1 MAKTPTMGN
10 RNDFLNFSDIF
21 SEVLTLLDD
30 DPIEHFIVLTYEFD
44 EQQLLNLAVLR
55 ALEESKDLGKS
66 GLKLLSSI
74 RPVVFFDARKTR
86 PFGRLPQF
94 LELHPCKTAGFSCH
108 HSKAYCIVTRKTIRL
123 AVGSFNLTFS
133 GLFRNR
139 EVFESWCWRSAE
151 SPDTH
156 LLFEWIEF
164 LKRHYLTEARAS
176 SASALGAALGTL
188 EARTSDWKRP
198 ANLASHFLA
207 SGYDGQQGIDAL
219 VARWREWYP
228 EQSPDRLFAVS
239 PFFDE
244 IPQFGSLAAELR
256 DRFPAL
262 SDIEIVTEESVL
274 PNLSQAH
281 FGPPAGRGTST
292 LRLIPE
298 SLPEQERQRIEGQT
312 GGKTKDLMMVRP
324 LHAKVLILSRTDG
337 AGLAYLGSANFS
349 RKAWLG
355 ANREL
360 GLVWRI
366 ESAQSIRDD
375 ILAALSVAPPDRF
388 PELPPLPPEK
398 LPKADEESVEDDSM
412 FPGFIDHIVLAPIDS
427 DGRLAFRVHGDD
439 ISRLD
444 NYEIRWTDLTL
455 NFSEGRSQA
464 VLLEEFRN
472 ALLGGRTIEFRPR
485 KESGRCFWFPFQ
497 YAGELIAERESLMHA
512 SSWDWLAFYLNP
524 DAADGD
530 EDPEKIPGM
539 DAGNPDPLPVSP
551 IDVDRDANCVI
562 AMQRYLSLFSRVE
575 GAFDS
580 RLRAVSKI
588 EDAAAREQAVRT
600 QVFDPLAGLATL
612 LEREPA
618 RQSEDRLFKL
628 GELRLL
634 VGALAKASASTD
646 RPCFAP
652 LIARLDDA
660 MKVAPGHDHLS
671 SKYLRFVS
679 QLPSTAT

>member
-1 MAKTPTMGN
+1 MAKTSASGN
-10 RNDFLNFSDIF
+10 RNDFFNFSDIF

-55 ALEESKDLGKS
+55 ALEESKDLGRS

-164 LKRHYLTEARAS
+164 LTRQYLTEARAS

-188 EARTSDWKRP
+188 EARTSNWKQTSNP
-198 ANLASHFLA
+198 ASHFLA

-219 VARWREWYP
+219 AARWREWYP
-228 EQSPDRLFAVS
+228 EQSPDRLFVVS

-244 IPQFGSLAAELR
+244 IPQFGSLAGELR
-256 DRFPAL
+256 DRFPSL
-262 SDIEIVTEESVL
+262 SDIEIVTDESVL

-312 GGKTKDLMMVRP
+312 GGKTKDLVIVRP
-324 LHAKVLILSRTDG
+324 LHAKVLILSRADG

-355 ANREL
+355 ANREF

-366 ESAQSIRDD
+366 EGAQPIRAN
-375 ILAALSVAPPDRF
+375 ILAALSVASPDRF
-388 PELPPLPPEK
+388 SELPPLPPKK
-398 LPKADEESVEDDSM
+398 LPKADEESVDDDAL
-412 FPGFIDHIVLAPIDS
+412 FPGFIDYIVLAPIDS
-427 DGRLAFRVHGDD
+427 DGRIAFRVHGDD
-439 ISRLD
+439 IARLE

-455 NFSEGRSQA
+455 NFSEGCSQA
-464 VLLEEFRN
+464 ILLEEFRN

-485 KESGRCFWFPFQ
+485 AESGRCFWFPFQ
-497 YAGELIAERESLMHA
+497 YAGELIAEREALMHA
-512 SSWDWLAFYLNP
+512 SSWDWLAFYLNSNV
-524 DAADGD
+524 DDD
-530 EDPEKIPGM
+530 DDDLEKVPGIG
-539 DAGNPDPLPVSP
+539 AWTSDPLPVSP

-575 GAFDS
+575 SAFDS

-588 EDAAAREQAVRT
+588 EDSAARQHAVRT

-618 RQSEDRLFKL
+618 RQPEDRLFKL

-634 VGALAKASASTD
+634 VWALAKASPPAE
-646 RPCFAP
+646 RPCFTP
-652 LIARLDDA
+652 LIARLDGA
-660 MKVAPGHDHLS
+660 MKVAPEHDQLS
-671 SKYLRFVS
+671 SNYLHFVS
-679 QLPSTAT
+679 QLPGRAI

>member
-1 MAKTPTMGN
+1 MAEIAALRSG
-10 RNDFLNFSDIF
+10 DDILNFSDIF

-44 EQQLLNLAVLR
+44 EQQLLNLTVLR

-86 PFGRLPQF
+86 AFGRLPQF

-139 EVFESWCWRSAE
+139 EVIESWCWRSTE

-156 LLFEWIEF
+156 LLFEWVEF
-164 LKRHYLTEARAS
+164 LKLHYLTEARAS
-176 SASALGAALGTL
+176 SASALSTVLGTL
-188 EARTSDWKRP
+188 EERTSGWSRSTDP
-198 ANLASHFLA
+198 ASHFLA
-207 SGYDGQQGIDAL
+207 SGYDGQQGIEAL
-219 VARWREWYP
+219 AAHWREWYP
-228 EQSPDRLFAVS
+228 DQSPDHLFAVS

-244 IPQFGSLAAELR
+244 VPQFGSLAAEFR
-256 DRFPAL
+256 ERFPAL
-262 SDIEIVTEESVL
+262 SDIEIVTDESVL

-281 FGPPAGRGTST
+281 FGPPTGRGNST
-292 LRLIPE
+292 VRLIPE
-298 SLPEQERQRIEGQT
+298 DLPEQERLRIERIS
-312 GGKTKDLMMVRP
+312 GGKTRDLVMVRP
-324 LHAKVLILSRTDG
+324 LHAKVLILSRADG
-337 AGLAYLGSANFS
+337 PGLAYLGSANFS

-366 ESAQSIRDD
+366 ESAKTLHDD
-375 ILAALSVAPPDRF
+375 ILAALSVAPADRF
-388 PELPPLPPEK
+388 SELAPLPPEK
-398 LPKADEESVEDDSM
+398 LPKADEESVENDSL
-412 FPGFIDHIVLAPIDS
+412 FPGFIDYIVLAMTES
-427 DGRLAFRVHGDD
+427 NGHLAFRIHGDD

-444 NYEIRWTDLTL
+444 EYDIRWTDLTL
-455 NFSEGRSQA
+455 NFSEGLSQNIP
-464 VLLEEFRN
+464 LEDFRN
-472 ALLGGRTIEFRPR
+472 ALLGGRTIEFRPS

-497 YAGELIAERESLMHA
+497 YAGELIAEREALMHA

-524 DAADGD
+524 DADDGD
-530 EDPEKIPGM
+530 EDPEKLPGT
-539 DAGNPDPLPVSP
+539 GVGTPDPLRLSP

-562 AMQRYLSLFSRVE
+562 AMQRYLTLFSRVE
-575 GAFDS
+575 SAFES

-588 EDAAAREQAVRT
+588 EDTAAREQALRT

-618 RQSEDRLFKL
+618 QQPEDRLFKL

-634 VGALAKASASTD
+634 LWMLAKELAPAE
-646 RPCFAP
+646 RQCFEP
-652 LIARLDDA
+652 LHARLEGV
-660 MKVAPGHDHLS
+660 MEVAPGRDQLS
-671 SKYLRFVS
+671 SAYLSFVS
-679 QLPSTAT
+679 QGTDRAI